1 MQTVNDSA
9 LESTWKKMCA
19 AGGIAALAQVACAL
33 VTMIVAFGIGG
44 EPESA
49 GQFFDWMARDRFA
62 AVLRLDFA
70 SLVSTVFYYFTIFGV
85 YAALRRVNGAF
96 ILAAMMF
103 SFIGITLWLSSHSS
117 LSLLNLYNQYAG
129 AADPELKS
137 RILTAGDA
145 ILASNMW
152 HSSGAFV
159 GGYLAQFSALGISI
173 LMLTGNV
180 FGRLIAVIGIVTHG
194 LDLAHIVVGPFLP
207 TVSVALMA
215 VAGTLYLPWFV
226 LLGLR
231 MLKIGRGEGRLV
243 AGANEGRRMRSRET
257 PDRKG

>member
-1 MQTVNDSA
+1 VDAVSDITI
-9 LESTWKKMCA
+9 ESTWKRMCVV
-19 AGGIAALAQVACAL
+19 GGITALAQVACAF
-33 VTMIVAFGIGG
+33 VTMIVAFGVGG

-49 GQFFDWMARDRFA
+49 GQFFDWMARDRFT

-70 SLVSTVFYYFTIFGV
+70 SLVSMVFYYFTIFGV

-103 SFIGITLWLSSHSS
+103 SFIGITLWLSSHSA
-117 LSLLNLYNQYAG
+117 LSLLNLSNQYAG
-129 AADPELKS
+129 TADPELKT
-137 RILTAGDA
+137 RFLTAGDT

-159 GGYLAQFSALGISI
+159 GGCLLQLSALGISI
-173 LMLTGNV
+173 MMLTTNV
-180 FGRLIAVIGIVTHG
+180 FGKLVAVIGVVTHG
-194 LDLAHIVVGPFLP
+194 LDLVHIVVGPFLP
-207 TVSVALMA
+207 TVSAALLA

-231 MLKIGRGEGRLV
+231 LLKIGRGK
-243 AGANEGRRMRSRET
+243 A
-257 PDRKG
+257 